1 MSSEE
6 EYNNL
11 ISGNQDIVP
20 WLGSQEID
28 LVYTMEVSMLAHWL
42 ESTEEKQIGE
52 TRKAELRAKWRVQL
66 KQ

>member
-20 WLGSQEID
+20 WLGSQETV

>member
-20 WLGSQEID
+20 WLGSQETD

>member
-6 EYNNL
+6 KYNNL

-52 TRKAELRAKWRVQL
+52 TWKAELRAKWRVQL

>member
-6 EYNNL
+6 KYNNL

-20 WLGSQEID
+20 WLGSQETD